1 MRSIVPALA
10 KVRGSAPLDR
20 VRFAWGAGFDPRV
33 GSGVSAPPGSVGI
46 CIDGSAAYLKAD
58 AGAQQWIYLRELSS
72 ALAFVISQ
80 SPALQ
85 RLIAI
90 NPGSLAPADME
101 SALYLETV
109 LRDIVWGRPL
119 QMIFNCGVPADYTDG
134 QTVIVRLPVM
144 PSRAP
149 ETVELIVQVAGP
161 VTPGPGQVLVD
172 LSAVPAGNRDLTAQA
187 FRTALYIDWWG
198 LHFANLYPIDPVTQ
212 RLTMYSAACGK
223 SLNDGTWGKIGG
235 TAAGFLVLCQ
245 LGATS
250 ALEAILAEVDS
261 LYLNALDYD
270 AGARGV
276 TVVSGTMGASAPI
289 WDLAGLACDT
299 KGGFDLLFHLEPLIS
314 PRTYCPIYLRI
325 NGSTGGVLTSS
336 TVTDNYCLLSNLTR
350 SVGIGYVT
358 GDMMTIR
365 LRCTSPRSANGLRMI
380 ELSSMSNL
388 STEAT
393 TYFYRG
399 LASYPPGGEIVS
411 VGLAIDAPATLA
423 ATSRHELTRRSAP

>member
-1 MRSIVPALA
+1 VRGIVPALA

-90 NPGSLAPADME
+90 NPGSLAPADMA

-172 LSAVPAGNRDLTAQA
+172 LSAVPAGNRDLTAQV

-198 LHFANLYPIDPVTQ
+198 LHFGNPYPIDPVTQ

-223 SLNDGTWGKIGG
+223 DLNDGTWGKIGG
-235 TAAGFLVLCQ
+235 TAAGFLVLYQ
-245 LGATS
+245 QGATS
-250 ALEAILAEVDS
+250 ALEAILTEVDS
-261 LYLNALDYD
+261 LYLSALDYD
-270 AGARGV
+270 AGARGL
-276 TVVSGTMGASAPI
+276 TQVSGTIPGNPAI
-289 WDLAGLACDT
+289 WDLSALACETKGSFELAVTLVVAGAGTPSHGQLRVNGSGSAGLQFQRLYSY
-299 KGGFDLLFHLEPLIS
+299 GFGVGADAFGYLNGAGNLAAGQVVQFRVS
-314 PRTYCPIYLRI
+314 CAQPRVAVGSRVLAVS
-325 NGSTGGVLTSS
+325 GLSTGTLLRYDFVGVLDSAAGEI
-336 TVTDNYCLLSNLTR
+336 D
-350 SVGIGYVT
+350 SVGAGFT
-358 GDMMTIR
+358 GGPVID
-365 LRCTSPRSANGLRMI
+365 SA
-380 ELSSMSNL
+380 LSSW
-388 STEAT
+388 
-393 TYFYRG
+393 
-399 LASYPPGGEIVS
+399 V
-411 VGLAIDAPATLA
+411 
-423 ATSRHELTRRSAP
+423 LTRRIAP